1 MKSDTLCLVN
11 SIGDF
16 GKDVGNALNPAN
28 WFRVSLDICEVHSDN
43 ILSLTT
49 KYYRPPRTAILLPI
63 MSHVLNIY
71 KHAVVMTLLVKLA
84 SRLLKRRATQNVGLV
99 SGPFRRALM
108 TWTESALQPLN
119 YAISSQRLVR
129 LLFKWR

>member
-1 MKSDTLCLVN
+1 MY
-11 SIGDF
+11 
-16 GKDVGNALNPAN
+16 
-28 WFRVSLDICEVHSDN
+28 SDN

-49 KYYRPPRTAILLPI
+49 KFYRPPRTAILLPI
-63 MSHVLNIY
+63 MAHVLTIY
-71 KHAVVMTLLVKLA
+71 KHAVVMALLVKLA
-84 SRLLKRRATQNVGLV
+84 SRALLKRRATQNVGLV

-108 TWTESALQPLN
+108 TWTESVLQPLN